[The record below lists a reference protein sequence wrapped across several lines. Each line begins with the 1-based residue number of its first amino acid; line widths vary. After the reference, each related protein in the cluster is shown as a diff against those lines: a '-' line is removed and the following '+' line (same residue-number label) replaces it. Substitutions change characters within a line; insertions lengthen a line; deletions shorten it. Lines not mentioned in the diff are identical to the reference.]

1 MATETPV
8 AAGNKSSAP
17 AIRITTRVHPVTG
30 ARLTDAEWMDYL
42 ETRNAELES
51 STTQQP
57 IDGRLVIYAVDK
69 EAATK
74 AGIKAEQADERRVY
88 TRKPT
93 ATNKL
98 KAPIEVSLRDLCSA
112 TGFAI
117 CRVDGEKVSAVW
129 GNGPNFGKPMPV
141 SLSTLQALRTLIG
154 GRS

>member
-1 MATETPV
+1 MATETV
-8 AAGNKSSAP
+8 AAGHKTDAP
-17 AIRITTRVHPVTG
+17 RITTRVHPVTG
-30 ARLTDAEWMDYL
+30 ARLTDAEWIAYL

-51 STTQQP
+51 STSQQP
-57 IDGRLVIYAVDK
+57 IDGRLVIYAVNP

-74 AGIKAEQADERRVY
+74 AGIKAEQADNRIVY

-93 ATNKL
+93 KTNRL
-98 KAPIEVSLRDLCSA
+98 THDVEVSLRDLCSA

-117 CRVDGEKVSAVW
+117 CRVDGQKVSAVW